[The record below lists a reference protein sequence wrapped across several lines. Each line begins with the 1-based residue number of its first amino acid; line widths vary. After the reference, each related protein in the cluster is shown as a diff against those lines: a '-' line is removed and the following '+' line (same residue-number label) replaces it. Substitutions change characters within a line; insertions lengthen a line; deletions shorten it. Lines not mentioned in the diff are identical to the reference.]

1 MIYLLDINALV
12 ALGFLKHVF
21 HDRVAHWV
29 KALASNGAPEFATCS
44 ITELG
49 FVRVLAQTP
58 QYGMTVAQ
66 GKDLLSLMKTS
77 QVLKFTFLTDGHGIA
92 ELPRWVSLPKQITDG
107 HLLELAKAHGGVLAT
122 LDERIP
128 RAMLIPEKR

>member
-1 MIYLLDINALV
+1 MKYLLDVNGLV
-12 ALGFLKHVF
+12 ALGFLQHEF
-21 HDRVAHWV
+21 HGRVTHWV
-29 KALASNGAPEFATCS
+29 KALASNGVPDFATCS

-58 QYGMTVAQ
+58 QYGITVAQ
-66 GKDLLSLMKTS
+66 GKDLLSRMKARR
-77 QVLKFTFLTDGHGIA
+77 VVNFTFLADAHGIS
-92 ELPRWVSLPKQITDG
+92 ELPPWVKSPKQITDG
-107 HLLELAKAHGGVLAT
+107 HLLELAKAHAGVLAT